1 MDVLITED
9 VGKVMK
15 AAIVEK
21 KGASAKFKIKEL
33 ARPSIK
39 NGQVLIRNY
48 ASSVNP
54 VDVMVQNGKSLLSS
68 AGFSDQVIGS
78 DFCGKVIQSRSR
90 LFKEGDEVYGMLAA
104 LKGGAY
110 AEEMAVDVN
119 QVALKPQNLSYL
131 EAAVIPLVG
140 LTAYQAL
147 FKVGRLQGNENILIT
162 GCTGGVGSAAVQLAR
177 TLECHISGLCSEPH
191 RSYAKSIGCDVVID
205 YQHQRIPSGAR
216 FDLIFDAAGMYTYS
230 DLKHHLN
237 EQGLFVTTRGDVNTI
252 KGLVKTAVDVV
263 FESAMKFVFVKPN
276 GNDLRTLKE
285 IIERGDLKLHIENV
299 FSLDQLTEAI
309 SMKKKCGFVGKIAVD
324 IGG

>member
-1 MDVLITED
+1 
-9 VGKVMK
+9 MK
-15 AAIVEK
+15 AAVVEK

-33 ARPSIK
+33 VSPSIK

-54 VDVMVQNGKSLLSS
+54 IDVMVQNGKSLLSS

-110 AEEMAVDVN
+110 AEELAVDAS
-119 QVALKPQNLSYL
+119 QVALKPQKLSYL

-147 FKVGRLQGNENILIT
+147 FKVGRLQGKENVLIT
-162 GCTGGVGSAAVQLAR
+162 GCTGGVGSAAVQLAS
-177 TLECHISGLCSEPH
+177 TIDCHISGLCSEQH

-205 YQHQRIPSGAR
+205 YQNQRIPSGAR

-237 EQGLFVTTRGDVNTI
+237 EQGLFVTTRGEMNTL

-263 FESAMKFVFVKPN
+263 FEPNMKFVFVKPKA
-276 GNDLRTLKE
+276 NDLRALRD
-285 IIERGDLKLHIENV
+285 IIERGDLKLHIEKV
-299 FSLDQLTEAI
+299 FNLGQLTEAL
-309 SMKKKCGFVGKIAVD
+309 SMKQKGGFVGKIAVD